1 MRAVLRM
8 AVPVVAG
15 LAVIASAGGATA
27 PPTPH
32 VTVIGD
38 SVLTPVESNKQPRS
52 ILKRGFDIDM
62 EIGICR
68 RLTGVSCPFRDVEVP
83 TLVDVVSKL
92 GPAIGTTVLIEVG
105 YNDPPATFEQ
115 SVEEAIAAV
124 VGAGARHILWVNLRE
139 SQQQYISMNQV
150 LRAAAQRHS
159 EVTIID
165 WNAYSH
171 DHSSWLQDDG
181 VHVSYDGAV
190 GMATFLHAAL
200 VEALAAPLVVAP
212 TRLPVAR
219 VGEPYSARLLANGG
233 TAPYRWRSTSGP
245 LPSGLHLLADG
256 HIIGSPRRAAR
267 LRVVFRATDAFG
279 RVASARTTLV
289 VDRT

>member
-1 MRAVLRM
+1 M
-8 AVPVVAG
+8 AAAMVAG
-15 LAVIASAGGATA
+15 LAVIASASATTA

-38 SVLTPVESNKQPRS
+38 SVLDAVQSNKQPRS
-52 ILKRGFDIDM
+52 ILKRGFDVDL

-92 GPAIGTTVLIEVG
+92 GPAIGNTVLIEVG
-105 YNDPPATFEQ
+105 YNDPQATFAQ
-115 SVEEAIAAV
+115 SVEDAIAAV
-124 VGAGARHILWVNLRE
+124 LGTGARHILWVNMRE

-150 LRAAAQRHS
+150 LRAAAQHHS

-181 VHVSYDGAV
+181 VHLSYEGAV

-212 TRLPVAR
+212 TRLPLAH
-219 VGEPYSARLLANGG
+219 VGELYSARLLAKGG
-233 TAPYRWRSTSGP
+233 TAPYRWRLTSGP

-256 HIIGSPRRAAR
+256 HITGSPRRAAR
-267 LRVVFRATDAFG
+267 LRVVFRATDASG
-279 RVASARTTLV
+279 RVASTRTTLV